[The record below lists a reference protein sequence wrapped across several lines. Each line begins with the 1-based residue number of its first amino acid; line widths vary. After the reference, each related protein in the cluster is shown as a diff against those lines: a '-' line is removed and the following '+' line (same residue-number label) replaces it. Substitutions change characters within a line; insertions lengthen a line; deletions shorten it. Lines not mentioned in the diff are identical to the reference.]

1 MRMTAPAIGGA
12 SIALAVALVWY
23 FQAQPEASIVPD
35 AAEAP
40 APPGQAPD
48 DAGTPA
54 PATFEAAREASGAAV
69 PPPTDE
75 SAAAVPGVAR
85 SPLPG
90 ETPATPMAPLQQ
102 NNIARAGGGP
112 RPGVVEGERE
122 FAAEPVDSTW
132 APGAEAGL
140 LAKFAAMPGLE
151 LVDLQ
156 VECRSTMCRLLV
168 TQPAGP
174 RAQGAP
180 PSFSILRDDIGL
192 TPRWMMSVMAS
203 PGSPT
208 SKSIAYLWREG
219 FAPERETG
227 ASHDAN

>member
-1 MRMTAPAIGGA
+1 MRMTAPLTGGV
-12 SIALAVALVWY
+12 SIALAVALAWY
-23 FQAQPEASIVPD
+23 FQPQPETSLAPE

-40 APPGQAPD
+40 APPERAAVNVAPRPGEFEP
-48 DAGTPA
+48 AGPPPA
-54 PATFEAAREASGAAV
+54 PVATPPAALAE
-69 PPPTDE
+69 
-75 SAAAVPGVAR
+75 R

-90 ETPATPMAPLQQ
+90 EAPATPMAQLQQ
-102 NNIARAGGGP
+102 DIIARAGGGP

-140 LAKFAAMPGLE
+140 LAKFAAMPGLK

-156 VECRSTMCRLLV
+156 VECRSTMCRLQV

-180 PSFSILRDDIGL
+180 PPFSILRDDIGL

-227 ASHDAN
+227 TAHEAK